1 MQIEWEIFAA
11 IDATARARYH
21 PRNHRSIWQE
31 RSFMSMRA
39 CLILFVGTMLL
50 ISAAPVVRAQQTQSN
65 TDTYSQ
71 LQFRYIGPVGNRTT
85 AVAGVPGQPYVYYVG
100 AASGGIFKST
110 DGGIHWD
117 PIFDSQP
124 VSSIGSLA
132 VAASDANVIWAGTG
146 ESYIR
151 SHISVG
157 NGIYKSLDAGKT
169 WTPIGLE
176 KTGRIGNV
184 IIDPRNPDIVL
195 ACALGHA
202 YGPQPERGVF
212 RTTDGGKNWEK
223 VLFVDENTGCS
234 DMGMDPNNPRILFAG
249 MWQLEIHTYGRTSGG
264 PGSGLFKSTDGGATW
279 KRLEGHGLPKP
290 PVGRI
295 AVRVAQKDSNRVYA
309 LIETGDGVPLDGK
322 TGQSGQLWRSD
333 DGGENWQLVNSDRQI
348 RGRTHYYTREEISP
362 DNENE
367 VYFFSA
373 AFSRTLDGGHTLTNL
388 PSGPGGDNHE
398 MWIDPTNG
406 DRMAVVND
414 GGVSISVNRGHTWD
428 HVQLPIAQIYHVT
441 VDDQI
446 PYFVYGNKQ
455 DGSSYRGPSNSLQ
468 FGGFGGGGGGG
479 GGGGQIPRSVWH
491 PVAGSE
497 SGYATPDPVDN
508 NIIWSSGTG
517 SGSVGG
523 SVVRFDERN
532 RQAREVEV
540 WPEDTAGASA
550 AELKYRF
557 NWEFP
562 ITISPHDHNKVYVG
576 SQYVHVTTDGGNSWQ
591 VISPDLTRNDKSRQQ
606 ISGGLTPDN
615 IGVEYAGTVFA
626 IAESPKEAGVIWAGT
641 NDGLVQITRDGGKS
655 WSNLTKNIPNLPEW
669 GTISNIEAS
678 RYAAGTAYLT
688 VDFHQMNNRD
698 PFVYTTTDY
707 GKTWTAITNGIPH
720 SMLSYAHCIREDPVR
735 KGLLYLGTENAL
747 YVSFDDGKNWQPLQG
762 GLPHAPV
769 YWIAVQE
776 RFHDL
781 ALATYGRGF
790 WILDDLTPLQQT
802 TAEVLA
808 ANAHLFAPRDVYRF
822 RNVAQPAGVFYDPT
836 AGRNPLY
843 GAAINF
849 YLKNKLGE
857 KDRARLTISDG
868 SGKVVREIEC
878 RAARPDG
885 ARPAGGPGGP
895 GGGGG
900 GGGEG
905 GPGARPCEAK
915 PGINRYWWDLRLE
928 QGTEVKLRNAP
939 LYAPDVTVGPEGWR
953 AAPGAA
959 RIALLAPPGTYTVTL
974 SVGEEKFSQKLNVLK
989 DPHSSGSES
998 DIQTQ
1003 TQLLAGLRE
1012 EMNTIAVNVNQIES
1026 VRAQIAALEKEL
1038 GTDEAGK
1045 AIRKAADE
1053 LADKL
1058 VAVEGK
1064 VLQLKATGRGQ
1075 DDVRWAPMLIQK
1087 IDYLASEV
1095 GSSDFPPTTQQVAVT
1110 EELKQQGE
1118 KFVQEYQQ
1126 LAAKDLAA
1134 FNAMLRERN
1143 ISNIIAK
1150 TP

>member
-1 MQIEWEIFAA
+1 MTKRVCFVLLLGIFASLLSF
-11 IDATARARYH
+11 RA
-21 PRNHRSIWQE
+21 
-31 RSFMSMRA
+31 A
-39 CLILFVGTMLL
+39 
-50 ISAAPVVRAQQTQSN
+50 RAQQPPVN
-65 TDTYSQ
+65 PDVYNQ
-71 LQFRYIGPVGNRTT
+71 LQFRYIGPVGNRAT
-85 AVAGVPGQPYVYYVG
+85 AVAGVPGNPNVYYVG

-117 PIFDSQP
+117 PIFDSQT
-124 VSSIGSLA
+124 VSAIGSLA
-132 VAASDANVIWAGTG
+132 VAASDPNIVWAGTG
-146 ESYIR
+146 ESFIR

-169 WTPIGLE
+169 WAPMGLE

-202 YGPQPERGVF
+202 YGPQSERGVF

-234 DMGMDPNNPRILFAG
+234 DMAMDPNNSHILFAG
-249 MWQLEIHTYGRTSGG
+249 MWQLEIHTWGRTSGG
-264 PGSGLFKSTDGGATW
+264 PGSGLFKSSDGGAIW

-295 AVRVAQKDSNRVYA
+295 AVRVAPKDSNRVYA
-309 LIETGDGVPLDGK
+309 LVETGDGVPINDQP
-322 TGQSGQLWRSD
+322 TQSGQLWRSD

-348 RGRTHYYTREEISP
+348 RGRTHYYTREEIAP

-373 AFSRTLDGGHTLTNL
+373 AFSRTLDGGHTLTNM
-388 PSGPGGDNHE
+388 PATPGGDNHE

-414 GGVSISVNRGHTWD
+414 SGVSISVNRGHTWD
-428 HVQLPIAQIYHVT
+428 RIQLPIAQIYHVT

-455 DGSSYRGPSNSLQ
+455 DGPSYRGPSNSLQ
-468 FGGFGGGGGGG
+468 FGGFGGG

-497 SGYATPDPVDN
+497 SGFATPDPVDN

-523 SVVRFDERN
+523 AMARFDERN
-532 RQAREVEV
+532 HQAREVEV
-540 WPEDTAGASA
+540 WPEDVSGASA
-550 AELKYRF
+550 AEVKYRF

-562 ITISPHDHNKVYVG
+562 ITISPHDHNRVYVG
-576 SQYVHVTTDGGNSWQ
+576 SQFVHVTTDGGNSWQ
-591 VISPDLTRNDKSRQQ
+591 IISPDLTRNDKSRQQ

-626 IAESPKEAGVIWAGT
+626 IAESPKEQGVMWAGT
-641 NDGLVQITRDGGKS
+641 NDGLVQITRDRGKS
-655 WSNLTKNIPNLPEW
+655 WTNITKNIPNLPEW
-669 GTISNIEAS
+669 GTVSNIEAS
-678 RYAAGTAYLT
+678 RFDAGAAYIT

-698 PFVYTTTDY
+698 PFVYKTTDY
-707 GKTWTAITNGIPH
+707 GRTWTAITNGIPH

-747 YVSFDDGKNWQPLQG
+747 YVSFDDGKNWQPLQTS
-762 GLPHAPV
+762 LPHAPV
-769 YWIAVQE
+769 YWIALQE

-790 WILDDLTPLQQT
+790 WILDDLTPLQQMT
-802 TAEVLA
+802 QEVLT

-822 RNVAQPAGVFYDPT
+822 RTVSQPAAVTYDPT
-836 AGRNPLY
+836 AGHNPLY

-849 YLKNKLGE
+849 YLKSKLGE
-857 KDRARLTISDG
+857 KDKARLTISDA
-868 SGKVVREIEC
+868 SGKVMRELEC
-878 RAARPDG
+878 RAPRAEG
-885 ARPAGGPGGP
+885 TRPAAGPGGP

-900 GGGEG
+900 GEG
-905 GPGARPCEAK
+905 GPGSRPCEAK
-915 PGINRYWWDLRLE
+915 PGINRYWWDLRFE
-928 QGTEVKLRNAP
+928 QSTEIKLRTSP
-939 LYAPDVTVGPEGWR
+939 LYAPDVTGGTEGWR
-953 AAPGAA
+953 PAASIG
-959 RIALLAPPGTYTVTL
+959 RLSLLAPPGIYTVALTL
-974 SVGEEKFSQKLNVLK
+974 GDEKFSQKLNVLK
-989 DPHSSGSES
+989 DPHSGGTES

-1003 TQLLAGLRE
+1003 TKLVAALQE
-1012 EMNTIAVNVNQIES
+1012 EMNGIAESVNQTES
-1026 VRAQIAALEKEL
+1026 MRAQIASLEKEL
-1038 GTDEAGK
+1038 GTDDASK
-1045 AIRKAADE
+1045 TIRKAAEE

-1058 VAVEGK
+1058 AATEGK

-1075 DDVRWAPMLIQK
+1075 DDVRWPPMLLQK
-1087 IDYLASEV
+1087 ISYLASEV
-1095 GSSDFPPTTQQVAVT
+1095 GSSDFPPTTQQVAVQ
-1110 EELKQQGE
+1110 EELKQQGD
-1118 KFVQEYQQ
+1118 KYLGEYQQ
-1126 LAAKDLAA
+1126 LVTKHVAA
-1134 FNAMLRERN
+1134 FNSMLRERN
-1143 ISNIIAK
+1143 IPNIIVK

>member
-1 MQIEWEIFAA
+1 MLK
-11 IDATARARYH
+11 
-21 PRNHRSIWQE
+21 
-31 RSFMSMRA
+31 RA
-39 CLILFVGTMLL
+39 CLVLFIKTGLL
-50 ISAAPVVRAQQTQSN
+50 FGAAPFVRAQQPPTN
-65 TDTYSQ
+65 PEVYSQ

-85 AVAGVPGQPYVYYVG
+85 AVTGVPGQPYLYYVG
-100 AASGGIFKST
+100 AASGGIFKTT
-110 DGGIHWD
+110 DGGIHWE
-117 PIFDSQP
+117 PIFDAQP

-132 VAASDANVIWAGTG
+132 VAGSDANVVWAGTG
-146 ESYIR
+146 ESFIR

-157 NGIYKSLDAGKT
+157 SGIYRSLDAGKT
-169 WTPIGLE
+169 WTAMGLE

-184 IIDPRNPDIVL
+184 IIDPHHPEIVL

-212 RTTDGGKNWEK
+212 RTTDGGKSWER
-223 VLFVDENTGCS
+223 VLFVNEKTGCS
-234 DMGMDPNNPRILFAG
+234 DLAMDPGNPHILFAG
-249 MWQLEIHTYGRTSGG
+249 MWQVEIHTYGRTSGG

-279 KRLEGHGLPKP
+279 KRLEDHGLPKP

-295 AVRVAQKDSNRVYA
+295 AVRVAQRDSERVYA
-309 LIETGDGVPLDGK
+309 LIETGDGVPIDGK
-322 TGQSGQLWRSD
+322 TTQSGQLWRSD

-348 RGRTHYYTREEISP
+348 RGRTHYYTREEIAP

-373 AFSRTLDGGHTLTNL
+373 AFSRTLDGGHTLTNM
-388 PSGPGGDNHE
+388 PAGPGGDNHE

-455 DGSSYRGPSNSLQ
+455 DGPSYRGPSNSLQ
-468 FGGFGGGGGGG
+468 FAGFGGGG

-497 SGYATPDPVDN
+497 SGFATPDPVDN

-523 SVVRFDERN
+523 AMARFDERN
-532 RQAREVEV
+532 RQARDVEV
-540 WPEDTAGASA
+540 WPEDVSGASA
-550 AELKYRF
+550 AEVKYRF

-591 VISPDLTRNDKSRQQ
+591 MISPDLTRNDKSRQQ

-655 WSNLTKNIPNLPEW
+655 WSDVTKNIPNLPEW
-669 GTISNIEAS
+669 GTVSNIEAS
-678 RYAAGTAYLT
+678 RYDAGTAYIT
-688 VDFHQMNNRD
+688 VDFHQMDNRD
-698 PFVYTTTDY
+698 PFAYETRDY
-707 GKTWTAITNGIPH
+707 GRVWTAITKGIPH

-735 KGLLYLGTENAL
+735 KGLLYLGTENGL
-747 YVSFDDGKNWQPLQG
+747 YVSFDDGKNWQPLQNS
-762 GLPHAPV
+762 LPHAPV

-790 WILDDLTPLQQT
+790 WILDDLTPLQQL

-808 ANAHLFAPRDVYRF
+808 SNAHLFAPRAAYRF
-822 RNVAQPAGVFYDPT
+822 RPVAQPAAVFYDPA
-836 AGRNPLY
+836 AGHNPPF
-843 GAAINF
+843 GAVLNF
-849 YLKNKLGE
+849 YLKANLGE
-857 KDRARLTISDG
+857 KDRARLTISDA

-878 RAARPDG
+878 RPARPEG
-885 ARPAGGPGGP
+885 ARPAAGPGGP
-895 GGGGG
+895 GGAGR
-900 GGGEG
+900 GEG
-905 GPGARPCEAK
+905 GPDARPCEAK
-915 PGINRYWWDLRLE
+915 AGINRYWWDLRFE
-928 QGTEVKLRNAP
+928 PSREIKLRTTP

-953 AAPGAA
+953 PAPGAG
-959 RIALLAPPGTYTVTL
+959 RISLLAPPGTYTVTL
-974 SVGEEKFSQKLNVLK
+974 AWGEEKFSQKLSVLK

-1003 TQLLAGLRE
+1003 TQLLTALRE
-1012 EMNTIAVNVNQIES
+1012 EMNTIADSVNQIES
-1026 VRAQIAALEKEL
+1026 VRAQIGALEKEL
-1038 GTDEAGK
+1038 GTDDNAK
-1045 AIRKAADE
+1045 AIRKATED
-1053 LADKL
+1053 LAEKL

-1075 DDVRWAPMLIQK
+1075 DDVRWAPMLLQK
-1087 IDYLASEV
+1087 INYLASAV
-1095 GSSDFPPTTQQVAVT
+1095 GSSDFPPTTQQVAVK
-1110 EELKQQGE
+1110 EELNRQGE
-1118 KFVQEYQQ
+1118 QYAQEFQQ
-1126 LAAKDLAA
+1126 LLAKDIAA
-1134 FNAMLRERN
+1134 FNTMLRERN
-1143 ISNIIAK
+1143 VSNIIAK

>member
-1 MQIEWEIFAA
+1 
-11 IDATARARYH
+11 
-21 PRNHRSIWQE
+21 
-31 RSFMSMRA
+31 MSKRA
-39 CLILFVGTMLL
+39 CLVLFIKAGLL
-50 ISAAPVVRAQQTQSN
+50 FGAAPFVRAQQPPTN
-65 TDTYSQ
+65 PEVYSQ

-85 AVAGVPGQPYVYYVG
+85 AVTGLPGQPYLYYVG
-100 AASGGIFKST
+100 AASGGIFKTT
-110 DGGIHWD
+110 DGGIHWE
-117 PIFDSQP
+117 PIFDAQP

-132 VAASDANVIWAGTG
+132 VAGSDANVVWAGTG
-146 ESYIR
+146 ESFIR

-157 NGIYKSLDAGKT
+157 SGIYRSLDGGKT
-169 WTPIGLE
+169 WASMGLE

-184 IIDPRNPDIVL
+184 IIDPHHPEIVL

-212 RTTDGGKNWEK
+212 RTTDGGKSWER
-223 VLFVDENTGCS
+223 VLFVNEKTGCS
-234 DMGMDPNNPRILFAG
+234 DLAMDPGNPHILFAG
-249 MWQLEIHTYGRTSGG
+249 MWQVEIHTYGRTSGG

-279 KRLEGHGLPKP
+279 KRLEDHGLPKP

-295 AVRVAQKDSNRVYA
+295 AVRVAQRDSERVYA
-309 LIETGDGVPLDGK
+309 LIETGDGVPIDGK
-322 TGQSGQLWRSD
+322 TTQSGQLWRSD

-348 RGRTHYYTREEISP
+348 RGRTHYYTREEIAP

-373 AFSRTLDGGHTLTNL
+373 AFSRTLDGGHTLTNM
-388 PSGPGGDNHE
+388 PAGPGGDNHE

-455 DGSSYRGPSNSLQ
+455 DGPSYRGPSNSLQ
-468 FGGFGGGGGGG
+468 FGGMGGGG

-497 SGYATPDPVDN
+497 SGFATPDPVDN

-523 SVVRFDERN
+523 AMARFDERN
-532 RQAREVEV
+532 RQARDVEV
-540 WPEDTAGASA
+540 WPEDVSGASA
-550 AELKYRF
+550 AEVKYRF

-591 VISPDLTRNDKSRQQ
+591 MISPDLTRNDKSRQQ

-655 WSNLTKNIPNLPEW
+655 WSDVTKNIPNLPEW
-669 GTISNIEAS
+669 GTVSNIEAS
-678 RYAAGTAYLT
+678 RYDAGTAYIT
-688 VDFHQMNNRD
+688 VDFHQMDNRD
-698 PFVYTTTDY
+698 PFAYETRDY
-707 GKTWTAITNGIPH
+707 GRVWTAITKGIPH

-735 KGLLYLGTENAL
+735 KGLLYLGTENGL
-747 YVSFDDGKNWQPLQG
+747 YVSFDDGKNWQPLQNS
-762 GLPHAPV
+762 LPHAPV

-790 WILDDLTPLQQT
+790 WILDDLTPLQQL

-808 ANAHLFAPRDVYRF
+808 SNAHLFAPRAAYRF
-822 RNVAQPAGVFYDPT
+822 RPVAQPAAVFYDPA
-836 AGRNPLY
+836 AGHNPPF
-843 GAAINF
+843 GAVLNF
-849 YLKNKLGE
+849 YLKSNLGE
-857 KDRARLTISDG
+857 KDRARLTISDAT
-868 SGKVVREIEC
+868 GKVVREIEC
-878 RAARPDG
+878 RPARPEG
-885 ARPAGGPGGP
+885 ARPVAGPGGP
-895 GGGGG
+895 GGAGR
-900 GGGEG
+900 GEG
-905 GPGARPCEAK
+905 GPDARPCEAK
-915 PGINRYWWDLRLE
+915 AGINRYWWDLRFE
-928 QGTEVKLRNAP
+928 PSREIKLRTTP

-953 AAPGAA
+953 PAPGAG
-959 RIALLAPPGTYTVTL
+959 RISLLAPPGTYTVTL
-974 SVGEEKFSQKLNVLK
+974 AWGEEKFSQKLSVLK

-1003 TQLLAGLRE
+1003 TQLLTALRE
-1012 EMNTIAVNVNQIES
+1012 EMNTIADSVNQIES
-1026 VRAQIAALEKEL
+1026 VRAQIGALEKEL
-1038 GTDEAGK
+1038 GTDDNAK
-1045 AIRKAADE
+1045 AIRKAAED
-1053 LADKL
+1053 LAEKL

-1075 DDVRWAPMLIQK
+1075 DDVRWAPMLLQK
-1087 IDYLASEV
+1087 INYLASAV
-1095 GSSDFPPTTQQVAVT
+1095 GSSDFPPTTQQVAVK
-1110 EELKQQGE
+1110 EELNRQGE
-1118 KFVQEYQQ
+1118 QYAQEFQQ
-1126 LAAKDLAA
+1126 LLAKDIAA
-1134 FNAMLRERN
+1134 FNTMLRERN
-1143 ISNIIAK
+1143 VSNIIAK

>member
-1 MQIEWEIFAA
+1 MAK
-11 IDATARARYH
+11 
-21 PRNHRSIWQE
+21 
-31 RSFMSMRA
+31 RA
-39 CLILFVGTMLL
+39 CLVLFVGTVLL
-50 ISAAPVVRAQQTQSN
+50 ISAAPLLLAQQAQTNS
-65 TDTYSQ
+65 DVYSQ

-85 AVAGVPGQPYVYYVG
+85 AVAGVAGQPYVYYVG
-100 AASGGIFKST
+100 AASGGIFKTT

-117 PIFDSQP
+117 PIFDSQQ

-132 VAASDANVIWAGTG
+132 VAGSDSNVIWAGTG
-146 ESYIR
+146 ESFIR

-169 WTPIGLE
+169 WAAMGLE

-202 YGPQPERGVF
+202 YGAQPERGVF

-234 DMGMDPNNPRILFAG
+234 DMAMDPNNSRILFAG
-249 MWQLEIHTYGRTSGG
+249 MWQIEIHTYGRTSGG
-264 PGSGLFKSTDGGATW
+264 PGSGLFKSSDGGATW

-295 AVRVAQKDSNRVYA
+295 AVRVAQRDSNRIYA
-309 LIETGDGVPLDGK
+309 LIETGDGVPIDGK
-322 TGQSGQLWRSD
+322 VTQSGQLWRSD

-348 RGRTHYYTREEISP
+348 RGRTHYYTREEIAP

-367 VYFFSA
+367 VYFFTA
-373 AFSRTLDGGHTLTNL
+373 AFSRTLDGGHTLTNM

-414 GGVSISVNRGHTWD
+414 GGVSLSVNRGRTWN

-455 DGSSYRGPSNSLQ
+455 DGPSYRGPSNSLQ
-468 FGGFGGGGGGG
+468 FGGFGGGG

-523 SVVRFDERN
+523 AMARFDERN

-540 WPEDTAGASA
+540 WPEDVSGASA
-550 AELKYRF
+550 AEVKYRF

-562 ITISPHDHNKVYVG
+562 ITISPFDHNKVYVG
-576 SQYVHVTTDGGNSWQ
+576 SQHVHVTTDGGNSWQ

-641 NDGLVQITRDGGKS
+641 NDGLVQITRDGGKN
-655 WSNLTKNIPNLPEW
+655 WTNVTKNIPNLPEW
-669 GTISNIEAS
+669 GTVSNIEAS
-678 RYAAGTAYLT
+678 RYAAGAAYLT

-698 PFVYTTTDY
+698 PFAYATTDY
-707 GKTWTAITNGIPH
+707 GKTWTAITNGIPR

-747 YVSFDDGKNWQPLQG
+747 YVSFDDGKNWQPLQS

-790 WILDDLTPLQQT
+790 WILDDLTPLQQA

-808 ANAHLFAPRDVYRF
+808 KNAHLFAPRDAYRF
-822 RNVAQPAGVFYDPT
+822 RNLAQPAGVFYDPT
-836 AGRNPLY
+836 AGRNPPF

-849 YLKNKLGE
+849 YLKSKLGE
-857 KDRARLTISDG
+857 KERARLTISDA

-878 RAARPDG
+878 RAPRAEG
-885 ARPAGGPGGP
+885 ARPAGQGGP
-895 GGGGG
+895 GGG

-905 GPGARPCEAK
+905 GPGGRPCEAK
-915 PGINRYWWDLRLE
+915 PGINRYWWDMRFE
-928 QGTEVKLRNAP
+928 AGTEIKLRNAP
-939 LYAPDVTVGPEGWR
+939 LYAPDVTVGAEGWR
-953 AAPGAA
+953 PAPGAA
-959 RIALLAPPGTYTVTL
+959 RISLLAPPGTYTVTL
-974 SVGEEKFSQKLNVLK
+974 IVGEEKFSQKLNVLK

-1003 TQLLAGLRE
+1003 TQLLTALRE
-1012 EMNTIAVNVNQIES
+1012 EMNAIAGSVNQIES
-1026 VRAQIAALEKEL
+1026 VRAQIASLEKEL
-1038 GTDEAGK
+1038 GADDTGK

-1053 LADKL
+1053 LAEKL

-1064 VLQLKATGRGQ
+1064 ILQLKATGRGQ
-1075 DDVRWAPMLIQK
+1075 DDVRWPPMLAQK

-1095 GSSDFPPTTQQVAVT
+1095 GSSDFPPTTQQVAVK
-1110 EELKQQGE
+1110 EELQQQGD
-1118 KFVQEYQQ
+1118 KFAQEFQQ
-1126 LAAKDLAA
+1126 LLSKDIAA

-1143 ISNIIAK
+1143 ISNIIVK

>member
-1 MQIEWEIFAA
+1 
-11 IDATARARYH
+11 
-21 PRNHRSIWQE
+21 
-31 RSFMSMRA
+31 MSKRA
-39 CLILFVGTMLL
+39 CLVLFIKAGLL
-50 ISAAPVVRAQQTQSN
+50 FGAAPFVRAQQPQTN
-65 TDTYSQ
+65 PEVYSQ

-85 AVAGVPGQPYVYYVG
+85 AVTGVPGQPYLYYVG
-100 AASGGIFKST
+100 AASGGIFKTT
-110 DGGIHWD
+110 DGGIHWE
-117 PIFDSQP
+117 PIFDAQP

-132 VAASDANVIWAGTG
+132 VAGSDANVVWAGTG
-146 ESYIR
+146 ESFIR

-157 NGIYKSLDAGKT
+157 SGIYRSLDGGKT
-169 WTPIGLE
+169 WASMGLE

-184 IIDPRNPDIVL
+184 IIDPHHPEIVL

-212 RTTDGGKNWEK
+212 RTTDGGKSWER
-223 VLFVDENTGCS
+223 VLFVNEKTGCS
-234 DMGMDPNNPRILFAG
+234 DLAMDPGNPHILFAG
-249 MWQLEIHTYGRTSGG
+249 MWQVEIHTYGRTSGG

-295 AVRVAQKDSNRVYA
+295 AVRVAQRDSERVYA
-309 LIETGDGVPLDGK
+309 LIETGDGVPIDGK
-322 TGQSGQLWRSD
+322 TTQSGQLWRSD

-348 RGRTHYYTREEISP
+348 RGRTHYYTREEIAP

-373 AFSRTLDGGHTLTNL
+373 AFSRTIDGGHTLTNM
-388 PSGPGGDNHE
+388 PAGPGGDNHE

-455 DGSSYRGPSNSLQ
+455 DGPSYRGPSNSLQ
-468 FGGFGGGGGGG
+468 FAGFGGGG

-497 SGYATPDPVDN
+497 SGFATPDPVDN

-523 SVVRFDERN
+523 AMARFDERN
-532 RQAREVEV
+532 RQARDVEV
-540 WPEDTAGASA
+540 WPEDVSGASA
-550 AELKYRF
+550 AEVKYRF

-591 VISPDLTRNDKSRQQ
+591 MISPDLTRNDKSRQQ

-655 WSNLTKNIPNLPEW
+655 WSDVTKNIPNLPEW
-669 GTISNIEAS
+669 GTVSNIEAS
-678 RYAAGTAYLT
+678 RYDAGTAYIT
-688 VDFHQMNNRD
+688 VDFHQMDNRD
-698 PFVYTTTDY
+698 PFAYETRDY
-707 GKTWTAITNGIPH
+707 GRVWTAITKGIPH

-735 KGLLYLGTENAL
+735 KGLLYLGTENGL
-747 YVSFDDGKNWQPLQG
+747 YVSFDDGKNWQPLQNS
-762 GLPHAPV
+762 LPHAPV

-790 WILDDLTPLQQT
+790 WILDDLTPLQQL

-808 ANAHLFAPRDVYRF
+808 SNAHLFAPRAAYRF
-822 RNVAQPAGVFYDPT
+822 RPVAQPAAVFYDPA
-836 AGRNPLY
+836 AGHNPPF
-843 GAAINF
+843 GAVLNF
-849 YLKNKLGE
+849 YLKANLGE
-857 KDRARLTISDG
+857 KDRARLTISDA

-878 RAARPDG
+878 RPARPEG
-885 ARPAGGPGGP
+885 ARPAAGPGGP
-895 GGGGG
+895 GGAGR
-900 GGGEG
+900 GEG
-905 GPGARPCEAK
+905 GPDARPCEAK
-915 PGINRYWWDLRLE
+915 AGINRYWWDLRCE
-928 QGTEVKLRNAP
+928 PSREIKLRTTP

-953 AAPGAA
+953 PAPGAG
-959 RIALLAPPGTYTVTL
+959 RISLLAPPGTYTVTL
-974 SVGEEKFSQKLNVLK
+974 AWGEEKFSQKLSVLK

-1003 TQLLAGLRE
+1003 TQLLTALRE
-1012 EMNTIAVNVNQIES
+1012 EMNTIADSVNQIES
-1026 VRAQIAALEKEL
+1026 VRAQIGALEKEL
-1038 GTDEAGK
+1038 GTDDNAQ
-1045 AIRKAADE
+1045 AIRKAAED
-1053 LADKL
+1053 LAEKL

-1075 DDVRWAPMLIQK
+1075 DDVRWAPMLLQK
-1087 IDYLASEV
+1087 INYLASAV
-1095 GSSDFPPTTQQVAVT
+1095 GSSDFPPTTQQVAVK
-1110 EELKQQGE
+1110 EELNRQGE
-1118 KFVQEYQQ
+1118 QYAQEFQQ
-1126 LAAKDLAA
+1126 LLAKDIAA
-1134 FNAMLRERN
+1134 FNTMLRERN
-1143 ISNIIAK
+1143 VSNIIAK

>member
-1 MQIEWEIFAA
+1 MTKRVCFLLLSGVFAFFA
-11 IDATARARYH
+11 CLRTARA
-21 PRNHRSIWQE
+21 
-31 RSFMSMRA
+31 
-39 CLILFVGTMLL
+39 
-50 ISAAPVVRAQQTQSN
+50 QQPSVN
-65 TDTYSQ
+65 PDVYNQ
-71 LQFRYIGPVGNRTT
+71 LQFRYIGPVGNRAT
-85 AVAGVPGQPYVYYVG
+85 AVAGVAGNPHLYYVG

-117 PIFDSQP
+117 PIFDSQT

-132 VAASDANVIWAGTG
+132 VAASDPNIVWAGTG
-146 ESYIR
+146 ESFIR

-157 NGIYKSLDAGKT
+157 SGIYKSLDAGKT
-169 WTPIGLE
+169 WAPMGLE

-184 IIDPRNPDIVL
+184 IIDPRNPEIVL

-212 RTTDGGKNWEK
+212 RTTDGGKNWER

-234 DMGMDPNNPRILFAG
+234 DMAVDPNNSHILFAG

-264 PGSGLFKSTDGGATW
+264 PDSGLFKSSDGGATW

-295 AVRVAQKDSNRVYA
+295 AVRVAQRDSNRVYA
-309 LIETGDGVPLDGK
+309 LIETGDGVPIDGK
-322 TGQSGQLWRSD
+322 PTQSGQLWRSD
-333 DGGENWQLVNSDRQI
+333 DGGESWQLVNSDRQI
-348 RGRTHYYTREEISP
+348 RGRTHYYTREEIAP

-373 AFSRTLDGGHTLTNL
+373 AFSRTLDGGHTLTNM
-388 PSGPGGDNHE
+388 PATPGGDNHE

-406 DRMAVVND
+406 NRMAVVND
-414 GGVSISVNRGHTWD
+414 SGVSISVNRGHTWD
-428 HVQLPIAQIYHVT
+428 RIQLPIAQIYHVT
-441 VDDQI
+441 LDDQI

-455 DGSSYRGPSNSLQ
+455 DGPSYRGPSNSLQ

-479 GGGGQIPRSVWH
+479 AQIPRSVWH

-523 SVVRFDERN
+523 AMARFDERN
-532 RQAREVEV
+532 HQAREVEV
-540 WPEDTAGASA
+540 WPEDVSGASA
-550 AELKYRF
+550 AEVKYRF

-576 SQYVHVTTDGGNSWQ
+576 SQFVHVTTDGGNSWQ
-591 VISPDLTRNDKSRQQ
+591 IISPDLTRNDKSRQQ

-641 NDGLVQITRDGGKS
+641 NDGLVQITRDGGKT
-655 WSNLTKNIPNLPEW
+655 WTNVTKNIPNLPEW
-669 GTISNIEAS
+669 GTVSNIEAS
-678 RYAAGTAYLT
+678 RYDAGSAYIT

-698 PFVYTTTDY
+698 PFVYKTADY
-707 GKTWTAITNGIPH
+707 GRTWTAITNGIPH

-747 YVSFDDGKNWQPLQG
+747 YVSFDDGKNWQPLQSS
-762 GLPHAPV
+762 LPHSPV

-790 WILDDLTPLQQT
+790 WILDDLTPLQQLT
-802 TAEVLA
+802 QEVLA
-808 ANAHLFAPRDVYRF
+808 KNAHLFGPRDAYRF
-822 RNVAQPAGVFYDPT
+822 RPVSQPAAATYDPT
-836 AGRNPLY
+836 AGHNPPY
-843 GAAINF
+843 GATINF
-849 YLKNKLGE
+849 YLKSKLRE
-857 KDRARLTISDG
+857 KDKARLTISDA
-868 SGKVVREIEC
+868 SGKVVREVEC
-878 RAARPDG
+878 RAPRAEGTRPG
-885 ARPAGGPGGP
+885 AGAGGP
-895 GGGGG
+895 GGG

-905 GPGARPCEAK
+905 GPSSRPCEAK
-915 PGINRYWWDLRLE
+915 PGINRYWWDLRFE
-928 QGTEVKLRNAP
+928 QSPEIKLRNSP
-939 LYAPDVTVGPEGWR
+939 LFAPDVTLGAEGWR
-953 AAPGAA
+953 PAPSIG
-959 RIALLAPPGTYTVTL
+959 RISLLAPPGTYTVTL
-974 SVGEEKFSQKLNVLK
+974 TLGEEKFSQKLNVLK
-989 DPHSSGSES
+989 DPHSSGTDS

-1003 TQLLAGLRE
+1003 TKLLEAMRD
-1012 EMNTIAVNVNQIES
+1012 EMNTIAESVNQTES
-1026 VRAQIAALEKEL
+1026 IRAQIAALEKEL
-1038 GTDEAGK
+1038 GTDDASK
-1045 AIRKAADE
+1045 TIRKAAED

-1058 VAVEGK
+1058 AATEGK

-1075 DDVRWAPMLIQK
+1075 DDVRWAPMLLQK
-1087 IDYLASEV
+1087 ISYLASEV
-1095 GSSDFPPTTQQVAVT
+1095 GSSDFPPTTQQVAVQ

-1118 KFVQEYQQ
+1118 KYLQEYQQ
-1126 LAAKDLAA
+1126 LVAKDVAA
-1134 FNAMLRERN
+1134 FNSMLRERN
-1143 ISNIIAK
+1143 IPNIIVK